1 MFEYGYSYY
10 WDAVMLFLWFMRL
23 FQSSQN
29 YFWTFVLVCFI
40 HIGGGKGLIT
50 YLMRCGR

>member
-1 MFEYGYSYY
+1 MSIVLNSVFEYGYSY

-29 YFWTFVLVCFI
+29 YFWTFVYLFTLVEV
-40 HIGGGKGLIT
+40 KG
-50 YLMRCGR
+50 